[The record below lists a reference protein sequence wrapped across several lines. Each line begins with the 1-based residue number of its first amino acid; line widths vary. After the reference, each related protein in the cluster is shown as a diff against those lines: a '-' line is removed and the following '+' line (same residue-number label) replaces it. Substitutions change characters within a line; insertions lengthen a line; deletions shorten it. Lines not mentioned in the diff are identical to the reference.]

1 MGRPIQNKQAHFTA
15 EGEDGG
21 PQAPAQIYSAERIIF
36 LSGEVSEA
44 LITQIIAGM
53 ISLAIHDATTPIKLI
68 ISTYGGSIDEM
79 FALYDTIKYIPC
91 PVHTVG
97 MGKIMSAGVL
107 LLAAGA
113 PGSRMIGENAR
124 IMIHPTSGVS
134 AGTFFQVKN
143 DTDEHLR
150 QQLQMEKLI
159 SRETKIT
166 DQKVKELMRVGYD
179 VYLTPKQALD
189 LGIVDQIIGSDKK

>member
-1 MGRPIQNKQAHFTA
+1 MGRPTTNRQVHFTA
-15 EGEDGG
+15 DGDETT
-21 PQAPAQIYSAERIIF
+21 PQAPAQIYSADRIIY
-36 LSGEVSEA
+36 LSGEVSET

-53 ISLAIHDATTPIKLI
+53 ISLAIHDPTTPIKLI

-79 FALYDTIKYIPC
+79 FALYDTMKYIPC

-107 LLAAGA
+107 LLAAGT

-124 IMIHPTSGVS
+124 IMVHPCSGVS

-143 DTDEHLR
+143 DTDEHVR

-159 SRETKIT
+159 ARETKIT

-179 VYLTPKQALD
+179 VYLTPKQALEM
-189 LGIVDQIIGSDKK
+189 GIVDQIIGSDKK